1 MCLSIFCVWKLSF
14 ISNLCPHTVSTS
26 NVWKMKQE
34 ILRTGNVALARREK
48 QNWYDTKD
56 IVSIVLFKSFWEI
69 FCNLFLLRCSLLVW
83 SFRDPF
89 TTRPVRTVFRYSDQ
103 VYRPLFTC
111 ILMYNKNNSNL
122 SLKRNV
128 FKLILSLVVL
138 SPVPPLS
145 NIHIS

>member
-1 MCLSIFCVWKLSF
+1 MSVNFLCLKTFLYLKFMSAHSEYFKCLKNETRNFANWKCG
-14 ISNLCPHTVSTS
+14 LCKTWET
-26 NVWKMKQE
+26 
-34 ILRTGNVALARREK
+34 I
-48 QNWYDTKD
+48 WYDTKD